1 MNIVQRLDAVLA
13 GWNFSPFGTDTAARV
28 ILGAAVI
35 LIAVLAWL
43 ITVKIIYRVLTKI
56 VRRTRSEWDNQL
68 IEKRAFRRLSALVPA
83 VVIRM
88 LAPAV
93 LFDRAALL
101 DTVTA
106 AADAAFIIAVT
117 LTGLHCLNFVNHIYS
132 RRKDA
137 QRRSIKGII
146 QALQV
151 LIITAAVIMI
161 ISLLTRKPV
170 SGLMAG
176 LGAISAV
183 LLLVFKDPLMGLI
196 AGFQISSNDMVRI
209 DDWIEVPKH
218 GADGDV
224 IDISLLNVTVR
235 NWDKTLV
242 TLPIQDL
249 TTGAFKNWRGMRET
263 GGRRIKRS
271 LFIDLSSIRFLT
283 PEEISRLGSITLLAE
298 YLRERG
304 KTIRRYNQ
312 ENGADRGASP
322 VNGRALTNIGV
333 FRAYVLAYLRAHP
346 KVHPDLTLLVRQL
359 QSGPQGLPLEI
370 YAFTSDTAWANYEEI
385 QSDIFDHIFAV
396 LGEFGLRVFQNPS
409 GTDFHRLIPTQAA
422 RG

>member
-1 MNIVQRLDAVLA
+1 MNIVRRLTDILA
-13 GWNFSPFGTDTAARV
+13 RRDFSPFEADAASR
-28 ILGAAVI
+28 IIIGAGVI
-35 LIAVLAWL
+35 LIALLAWL
-43 ITVKIIYRVLTKI
+43 ITVKIVYRVLAKI
-56 VRRTRSEWDNQL
+56 DNEL
-68 IEKRAFRRLSALVPA
+68 MEHRVFRRLSALVPA

-88 LAPAV
+88 FAPVV
-93 LFDRAALL
+93 LFGRQGLL
-101 DTVTA
+101 TAVSA
-106 AADAAFIIAVT
+106 AADTAVIISIT
-117 LTGLHCLNFVNHIYS
+117 LTAVYCLSFANRLYNS

-137 QRRSIKGII
+137 RRRSIKGII

-151 LIITAAVIMI
+151 LIITAASILS
-161 ISLLTRKPV
+161 ISLITQRPI

-183 LLLVFKDPLMGLI
+183 LLLVFKDPILGLI

-209 DDWIEVPKH
+209 GDWIEVPNH

-249 TTGAFKNWRGMRET
+249 TTGAFKNWRGMSET

-271 LFIDLSSIRFLT
+271 LSIDLSSIRFLE
-283 PEEISRLGSITLLAE
+283 PEEISRLGSIALLSD
-298 YLRERG
+298 YLEERG
-304 KTIRRYNQ
+304 EAIRRSNEQ
-312 ENGADRGASP
+312 SGADRIASP

-346 KVHPDLTLLVRQL
+346 GVHQKLTLLVRQL
-359 QSGPQGLPLEI
+359 QSGPRGLPLEI
-370 YAFTSDTAWANYEEI
+370 YAFTSDIAWARYEEI
-385 QSDIFDHIFAV
+385 QSDIFDHLFAA
-396 LGEFGLRVFQNPS
+396 LGHFGLRAFQNPS
-409 GTDFHRLIPTQAA
+409 GTDFRRFQTDS
-422 RG
+422 